1 MMSAITHLNS
11 KSFMV
16 ILILLQLLLYVTII
30 FNIPIA
36 RQVVGFTYFT
46 FIPGL
51 VIVKLLKFDKFNDIE
66 TVLFS
71 VGLSI
76 VYLMLVGLFVNELGS
91 LFSFSNPLSQY
102 PLLIALSGVTF
113 ILGVGAYVRNKNY
126 DFQSVSSFDFSAKSL
141 ILILLPILSV
151 VGAMWVNVY
160 QNNLLLIFTISAIAI
175 TFIAVLILKRYVSQK
190 YYPIIIFVIALSLLF
205 HSSIISNHFV
215 SFGSDVY
222 IENFA
227 FQTTAQNGNWGLP
240 SSLSFSSE
248 LSRVNSMLSVTILPT
263 IYSSLL
269 NIDSTLMYKLI
280 YPLIFAFV
288 PLALYQLW
296 QMYIGKKY
304 AFISAFLLMAQA
316 TFYTEMFGLN
326 RQMIAELFFVL
337 LLFTMLAKKIS
348 PRNKVIC
355 FILFSVGLITSH
367 YAIAEIFLF
376 FTTFAFITLI
386 IMKRP
391 SRKITLGMISIFFV
405 MMFVWYIYV
414 SNGAVFASF
423 TEFGDYVYRQ
433 LGDFFNLGARQ
444 QTVLRGLGLEA
455 APTIWN
461 TISRAFAY
469 ATQILIVVGFA
480 GFLSKRLSKEGANF
494 DPKSEYFLF
503 GLAAMGLLGA
513 LIIVPGLAN
522 TLNMTR
528 FYHILLFFLAP
539 FCVIGIA
546 NITRFASKR
555 REQILSIAVAIGVI
569 VPYFFFQTGFVYAFT
584 GTDSYSLSLNL
595 NGMDPIRLYNHFG
608 YISDQ
613 DVASAQWIANNVDY
627 KQTPLYADISSRSAI
642 LTTYA
647 MIFYGSTGSISNVTP
662 LQDIG
667 ILYMNKLNVVAGVVT
682 GSDLW
687 STDEFSYIFTN
698 TNKIYSNGAGDVYF
712 NPFQ

>member
-1 MMSAITHLNS
+1 MMSAINQLNS
-11 KSFMV
+11 KSFLA
-16 ILILLQLLLYVTII
+16 ILLILQLTLYITII

-36 RQVVGFTYFT
+36 RQVIGFAYIT
-46 FIPGL
+46 FVPGL
-51 VIVKLLKFDKFNDIE
+51 VIIKLLKFDKLNDVE
-66 TVLFS
+66 TILFS

-76 VYLMLVGLFVNELGS
+76 VFLMLIGLFVNELGS
-91 LFSFSNPLSQY
+91 LFSFSKPLSEI
-102 PLLIALSGVTF
+102 PLLIALSGLTF
-113 ILGVGAYVRNKNY
+113 IIGVGAYARNNNLTLQNVNSY
-126 DFQSVSSFDFSAKSL
+126 NFSLKTL
-141 ILILLPILSV
+141 LLILLPILSIT
-151 VGAMWVNVY
+151 GAVCVNVY
-160 QNNLLLIFTISAIAI
+160 QNNLLLIFAISAIAI
-175 TFIAVLILKRYVSQK
+175 TFIAVLISKRSISQK
-190 YYPIIIFVIALSLLF
+190 YYPIIIFVIALSLLY

-227 FQTTAQNGNWGLP
+227 FQTTAQNGNWSLP
-240 SSLSFSSE
+240 SSLTYSSE

-263 IYSSLL
+263 IYTSLL

-280 YPLIFAFV
+280 YPFIFAFV
-288 PLALYQLW
+288 PVALYQLW
-296 QMYIGKKY
+296 QTYIDKKF
-304 AFISAFLLMAQA
+304 AFISAFLLIAQA

-337 LLFTMLAKKIS
+337 LLFAMLAKKLS
-348 PRNKVIC
+348 PRHKVFC

-376 FTTFAFITLI
+376 FTTFAFVTLF

-391 SRKITLGMISIFFV
+391 SRKITVGMISLFFV

-414 SNGAVFASF
+414 SSGAVFTSF
-423 TEFGDYVYRQ
+423 TEFGDYVSRQ
-433 LGDFFNLGARQ
+433 LGDFFNLGSRQ

-461 TISRAFAY
+461 TISRTFAY
-469 ATQILIVVGFA
+469 ITQILIVVGFA
-480 GFLSKRLSKEGANF
+480 GFLSKRLSKVTNF

-546 NITRFASKR
+546 NITRLVLKR
-555 REQILSIAVAIGVI
+555 RERILSVALAIVVI

-613 DVASAQWIANNVDY
+613 DVASAQWIANNVNY
-627 KQTPLYADISSRSAI
+627 KQTTIYADASSRSAI

-647 MIFYGSTGSISNVTP
+647 MIFYGSSVSISNTTP

-667 ILYMNKLNVVAGVVT
+667 ILYMNKLNVVDGVVT

-687 STDEFSYIFTN
+687 STADFSYIFTN
-698 TNKIYSNGAGDVYF
+698 TDKIYSNGAGDVYF
-712 NPFQ
+712 NPSG

>member
-1 MMSAITHLNS
+1 MMSAINQLNS
-11 KSFMV
+11 KSFLA
-16 ILILLQLLLYVTII
+16 ILLILQLTLYITII

-36 RQVVGFTYFT
+36 RQVIGFAYFT
-46 FIPGL
+46 FVPGL
-51 VIVKLLKFDKFNDIE
+51 VIVKLLKIDKLNDVE
-66 TVLFS
+66 TILFS

-76 VYLMLVGLFVNELGS
+76 VFLMLIGLFVNELGS
-91 LFSFSNPLSQY
+91 LFSFSKPLSEI
-102 PLLIALSGVTF
+102 PLLIALSGLTF
-113 ILGVGAYVRNKNY
+113 IIGVGAYARNNNLTLQNVNSY
-126 DFQSVSSFDFSAKSL
+126 NFSLKTL
-141 ILILLPILSV
+141 LLILLPILSIT
-151 VGAMWVNVY
+151 GAMLVNVY

-175 TFIAVLILKRYVSQK
+175 TFIAVLISKRSISQK
-190 YYPIIIFVIALSLLF
+190 YYPIIIFVIALSLLY

-227 FQTTAQNGNWGLP
+227 FQTTAQNGNWSLP
-240 SSLSFSSE
+240 SSLTYSSE

-263 IYSSLL
+263 IYTSLL
-269 NIDSTLMYKLI
+269 NFDSTLMYKLI
-280 YPLIFAFV
+280 YPFIFAFV
-288 PLALYQLW
+288 PVALYQLW
-296 QMYIGKKY
+296 QTYIDKKF
-304 AFISAFLLMAQA
+304 AFISAFLLIAQA

-337 LLFTMLAKKIS
+337 LLFAMLAKKLS
-348 PRNKVIC
+348 PRHKVFC

-376 FTTFAFITLI
+376 FTTFAFVTLF

-391 SRKITLGMISIFFV
+391 SRKITVGMISLFFV

-414 SNGAVFASF
+414 SSGAVFTSF
-423 TEFGDYVYRQ
+423 TEFGDYVSRQ
-433 LGDFFNLGARQ
+433 LGDFFNFGSRQ

-461 TISRAFAY
+461 TISRTFAY
-469 ATQILIVVGFA
+469 ITQILIVVGFA
-480 GFLSKRLSKEGANF
+480 GFLSKRLSKVTNF

-546 NITRFASKR
+546 NITRLVLKR
-555 REQILSIAVAIGVI
+555 RERILSVALAIVVI

-613 DVASAQWIANNVDY
+613 DVASAKWIANNVNY
-627 KQTPLYADISSRSAI
+627 KQTTIYADASSRSAI

-647 MIFYGSTGSISNVTP
+647 MIFYGSSVSISNTTP

-667 ILYMNKLNVVAGVVT
+667 ILYMNKLNVVDGVVT

-687 STDEFSYIFTN
+687 STADFSYIFTN
-698 TNKIYSNGAGDVYF
+698 TDKIYSNGAGDVYF
-712 NPFQ
+712 NPSG